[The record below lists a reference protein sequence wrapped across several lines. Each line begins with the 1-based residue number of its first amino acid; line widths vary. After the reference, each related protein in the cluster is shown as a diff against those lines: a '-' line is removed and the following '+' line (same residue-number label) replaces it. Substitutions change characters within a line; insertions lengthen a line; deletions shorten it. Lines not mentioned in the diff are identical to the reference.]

1 MIAFL
6 TCMID
11 LNKKCLTTCNI
22 GGIIELI
29 NSTGEDVDG
38 KHAVVVGRS
47 NIVGKPVAKM
57 LLNINCKKVVDR

>member
-1 MIAFL
+1 M
-6 TCMID
+6 
-11 LNKKCLTTCNI
+11 
-22 GGIIELI
+22 
-29 NSTGEDVDG
+29 DG